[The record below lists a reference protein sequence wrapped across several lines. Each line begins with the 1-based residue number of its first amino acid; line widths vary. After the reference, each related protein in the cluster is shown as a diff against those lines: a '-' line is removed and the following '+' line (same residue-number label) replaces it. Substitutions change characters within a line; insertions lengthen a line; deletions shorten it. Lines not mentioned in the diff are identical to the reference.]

1 MVKFMTHATTLSQQ
15 HSVFLS
21 LSLFLSASLL
31 SAHPFPFHIKD
42 VSAQEKVPVNKHI
55 TTTLVLSSKGCLNTH
70 VLYVYI
76 IISMAL
82 SYKKWHYHRTKAP
95 DPPNM
100 AAQGFILS

>member
-1 MVKFMTHATTLSQQ
+1 MIIRSQALINNLTNGQVYDPRDNPFSATLCLS
-15 HSVFLS
+15 VS

-42 VSAQEKVPVNKHI
+42 VPAQEKVSVDKHI
-55 TTTLVLSSKGCLNTH
+55 STNVVLSSKGCLNTH

-82 SYKKWHYHRTKAP
+82 SC
-95 DPPNM
+95 
-100 AAQGFILS
+100 